1 VSFINCYLETQ
12 QLSSTKLFYEAFF
25 QLKDMT
31 FAGESHLNIETADAK
46 TEINFDC
53 KLYKIYQ
60 QPTNTL

>member
-1 VSFINCYLETQ
+1 MKHFC
-12 QLSSTKLFYEAFF
+12 

-31 FAGESHLNIETADAK
+31 FAGESHLHIETADAK

-53 KLYKIYQ
+53 KLHKIYQ

>member
-1 VSFINCYLETQ
+1 MKHFC
-12 QLSSTKLFYEAFF
+12 

-31 FAGESHLNIETADAK
+31 FVGESYLHIETADAK
-46 TEINFDC
+46 TEINFNC